1 MVLCLLLQPKIFLI
15 RALPIKLL
23 DIVEKVTNTST
34 YLSLELETFL
44 KLKIEKYPLVLSRHS
59 AVITRKR

>member
-23 DIVEKVTNTST
+23 DIVEKVINTST
-34 YLSLELETFL
+34 YLSLE
-44 KLKIEKYPLVLSRHS
+44 
-59 AVITRKR
+59 